1 MNLFEHASRNKLRF
15 ASPKGDLSVEDLWDL
30 PLTSTTGKANLD
42 DIARDLYHQIDS
54 KARFSFVNKVDET
67 IREAN
72 IKFEIVK
79 TIIETR
85 LKENADKLEAATRRE
100 KKAQI
105 MALIAQKQTEA
116 LSSASIED
124 LTKMMEAL

>member
-54 KARFSFVNKVDET
+54 KAVISFVNKVNET

-72 IKFEIVK
+72 NKFEIVK
-79 TIIETR
+79 TIMGAQP
-85 LKENADKLEAATRRE
+85 KPKLLRE
-100 KKAQI
+100 LEPFI
-105 MALIAQKQTEA
+105 G
-116 LSSASIED
+116 
-124 LTKMMEAL
+124 